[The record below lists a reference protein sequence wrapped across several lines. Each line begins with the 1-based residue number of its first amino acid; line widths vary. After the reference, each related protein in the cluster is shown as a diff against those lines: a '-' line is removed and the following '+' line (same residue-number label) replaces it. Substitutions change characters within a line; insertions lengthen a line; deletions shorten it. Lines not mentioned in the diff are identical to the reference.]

1 MCLVVCPKP
10 PCAAAVATAT
20 AAAAAMAETAPAA
33 VAAATAMAAA
43 TTPAAAAAAAV
54 AVAVAAAAAQPLTV
68 VLSSRRRQGANIS
81 YRAYEDPM
89 HCCSP
94 VPDPEFLVNTVYL
107 VWARVTYD
115 SRDD

>member
-1 MCLVVCPKP
+1 MRDQDVQ
-10 PCAAAVATAT
+10 T
-20 AAAAAMAETAPAA
+20 AAAA

-43 TTPAAAAAAAV
+43 TTPAAAAAV

-81 YRAYEDPM
+81 YRACEDPM

-94 VPDPEFLVNTVYL
+94 VPDPEFLVNTVYSL
-107 VWARVTYD
+107 WARVTCD
-115 SRDD
+115 SRDGQIQYTDIVQVSTPWLIVVKK